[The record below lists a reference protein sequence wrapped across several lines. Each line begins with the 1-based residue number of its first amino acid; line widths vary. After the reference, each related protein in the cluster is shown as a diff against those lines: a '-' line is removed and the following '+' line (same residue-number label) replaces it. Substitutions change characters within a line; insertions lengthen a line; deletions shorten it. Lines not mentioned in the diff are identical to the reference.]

1 MRPLILLALLLTTS
15 RPEAQTIRDVIRYSM
30 VEPGGTARNLG
41 VGGAMGALGADFSVL
56 STNPAGLAAFRR
68 SEFTFSPALSRT
80 NTRETLE
87 GEDNR
92 TVKDFKTKM
101 TIANAGMVI
110 ASRPLN
116 ANWTNKAFGFGVN
129 QVAYFHRDATFDGR
143 SGGSV
148 TDRWLELSQ
157 GLSPQNL
164 DPFEG
169 GPAYDAEAIF
179 RPDPDNFPRDYA
191 SDFPLG
197 ATVQKSQTIRSTGTM
212 PELVFSYA
220 GNYRERLMVGMTL
233 GLPFVTFEETRTYRE
248 VDEAGEIDFFED
260 LTYTER
266 LRVSGT
272 GLNMKAG
279 LIFRA
284 SQLVRL
290 GAAVH
295 TPTVYGLDEGFST
308 ETKYNYLLN
317 GIVQNGEALSPEGSF
332 QYRIRSPWRFIGS
345 AGFIFG
351 RNGFVSAEVEWLDYS
366 LASFRFNQTSD
377 EADLAYEAQLN
388 QEITIL
394 LRSALN
400 LRLGGEFVW
409 ETYRVRGGYAYQ
421 ADPFQSGGDPVHLL
435 SMGGGIRGEYV
446 FLDLAWQR
454 RMQSVRYEPYLTAE
468 APFSTVQSDRFRNHL
483 VATIGVKF

>member
-1 MRPLILLALLLTTS
+1 MRPLTILAFLLLTF
-15 RPEAQTIRDVIRYSM
+15 RPEAQTIRDVVRYSM
-30 VEPGGTARNLG
+30 VEPGGTARFIG

-68 SEFTFSPALSRT
+68 SEFTFTPALSHARV
-80 NTRETLE
+80 RETLSGE
-87 GEDNR
+87 GNR
-92 TVKDFKTKM
+92 TVADSKTNM

-129 QVAYFHRDATFDGR
+129 QAAHFHRNASFDGR
-143 SGGSV
+143 SAGSI

-179 RPDPDNFPRDYA
+179 RPDPDNFPSDYT
-191 SDFPLG
+191 SDFPIG
-197 ATVQKSQTIRSTGTM
+197 AAVQKSQTIRNSGSIS
-212 PELVFSYA
+212 ELVFSYA
-220 GNYRERLMVGMTL
+220 GNYRELLMVGMTL
-233 GLPFVTFEETRTYRE
+233 GVPFLNFEETRTYRE
-248 VDEAGEIDFFED
+248 TDERGEIEFFED

-272 GLNMKAG
+272 GINLKAG
-279 LIFRA
+279 FIVRA

-290 GAAVH
+290 GAAFH
-295 TPTVYGLDEGFST
+295 TPTLYGLDEGFST
-308 ETKYNYLLN
+308 ETKYDYLLN

-332 QYRIRSPWRFIGS
+332 QYQIRSPWRVIGS

-366 LASFRFNQTSD
+366 RSQFRFNQTTN
-377 EADLAYEAQLN
+377 EADLAYETELNDEIAGQL
-388 QEITIL
+388 
-394 LRSALN
+394 RAAVN
-400 LRLGGEFVW
+400 LRLGGEFAW
-409 ETYRVRGGYAYQ
+409 EKHRIRGGYAYLT
-421 ADPFQSGGDPVHLL
+421 DPFLTGEDPSHQL
-435 SMGGGIRGEYV
+435 SLGGGIRGEYF
-446 FLDLAWQR
+446 FLDLVFLH

-468 APFSTVQSDRFRNHL
+468 APFSSVASDRTQNRL
-483 VATIGVKF
+483 LATIGVKF